1 MSLTHYVERLSA
13 DRSNLKPIQFYDEPT
28 EELAAR
34 NQQIKETQRGIV
46 VKLNPIQAQRLR
58 RKKWMLQNKE
68 KESSTRK
75 KWIEKNS
82 EKMKSYWRAY
92 RQTDNY
98 KKLVKRWRD
107 NNREKYNAYQLNWL
121 NENREKRRK
130 QQRERCAAR
139 YKTDEAYRKMRS
151 ERSKLYYQKRKAKK
165 LKEKNETVS

>member
-13 DRSNLKPIQFYDEPT
+13 DRRNLKPIQFYDEPT
-28 EELAAR
+28 EDELIAR
-34 NQQIKETQRGIV
+34 KQQIKETQRGIV
-46 VKLNPIQAQRLR
+46 VKINPIQAQRLR

-68 KESSTRK
+68 RVASTRQ
-75 KWIEKNS
+75 KWIEKNG

-92 RQTDNY
+92 RKTDAY

-107 NNREKYNAYQLNWL
+107 NNREKHNAYQLKWL

-139 YKTDEAYRKMRS
+139 YATDEAYRFKRS
-151 ERSKLYYQKRKAKK
+151 EQSKRYYQQRKERGKDAKC
-165 LKEKNETVS
+165 V